1 MRAIISS
8 LKIAFLSLCLV
19 SGSVVADT
27 LPLPDDLINLN
38 SDHGARLLIESEAMD
53 AYWPLSIHFVTQ
65 KNQAFCGVA
74 SMVMVL
80 NALGVPAPTTPE
92 FEPFRTFTQD
102 NVLNERTEKIRPQAI
117 LAQKGM
123 TLDQFGEVLGT
134 YAVNVDVHHAG
145 DSSLDEFRSLATEY
159 LGAPDRYVIANYLRD
174 AIGQERG
181 GHFSPVAAYDADTD
195 RFLILDVSRY
205 KYPPIWVEA
214 DDLFAAMDTSDSDND
229 GRTRGFVLVS
239 AGP

>member
-1 MRAIISS
+1 VRAILSS
-8 LKIAFLSLCLV
+8 LRVAFVSLCLLA
-19 SGSVVADT
+19 GSAVAET
-27 LPLPDDLINLN
+27 LPLPDTLINLN
-38 SDHGARLLIESEAMD
+38 SDQGARLLLESEAMN
-53 AYWPLSIHFVTQ
+53 AYWPLSIQFVTQ

-74 SMVMVL
+74 SLVMVL

-102 NVLNERTEKIRPQAI
+102 NVLNERTEKIQPEAI
-117 LAQKGM
+117 LAKTGM

-134 YAVNVDVHHAG
+134 YPVKADVRHAAE
-145 DSSLDEFRSLATEY
+145 SSLDEFRTLATQY

-181 GHFSPVAAYDADTD
+181 GHFSPLAAYDADTD

-214 DDLFAAMDTSDSDND
+214 DDLFAAMDTPDADND
-229 GRTRGFVLVS
+229 NRTRGFVLVS
-239 AGP
+239 ADP